1 MRRWFLICSILFLLL
16 FTACKVDSLV
26 SQGTIRFNPNGGS
39 GYMTAQTVFAGQPQ
53 KLFTNAYTRDD
64 YYFLGWN
71 TQKDGAGT
79 FYKENETYTYDGK
92 ESEMNLYAQWKKD
105 EGTYSIC
112 FVDLM
117 NGYESKTIEVG
128 YGQEY
133 KLPSIK
139 TLFIHENKFIEW
151 NTASVGSGDSYANEA
166 VVKNLAQ
173 PGRTVYLYARWAIE
187 ISYNLS
193 GGSMYPALD
202 SVIVKSLD
210 NMSLYSNEP
219 STMTPPSIPVNPPF
233 DPPYTDKFYPGYVF
247 RGWCT
252 DPSCYDGTVY
262 LKKGGNVEGI
272 APAKDTTVYAIW
284 GYNYHTDELRK
295 NKINVFHVNPY
306 TAITH
311 CEQLLGETNIQKFC
325 DFLHFNGYFVML
337 ASGPI
342 YEAKLVDINVW
353 EKGKEITRKVGNS
366 RYGYVVWDN
375 EKDTYALFDFY
386 GRIDTNIF
394 WKDDDTD
401 VLVVFNVESVYN
413 KEQEIVYTITVDQLP
428 SKDYMS
434 TWGNPT
440 VRASGDQI
448 DPLIFRTLFPDSS
461 PSDPKKIFSSSRTEI
476 ASNYFYVTTYAPV
489 GSLFWNTGIPLDNPY
504 YMVMT
509 ARF

>member
-1 MRRWFLICSILFLLL
+1 MRRWFLICSVLFLLL
-16 FTACKVDSLV
+16 FTACKVDNLV

-92 ESEMNLYAQWKKD
+92 ESEMNLYAQWKKG

-139 TLFIHENKFIEW
+139 TLFIHENNFIEW
-151 NTASVGSGDSYANEA
+151 NTASSGSGDSYANEA

-187 ISYNLS
+187 ISYDIN
-193 GGSMYPALD
+193 GGSMYNPID
-202 SVIVKSLD
+202 SIIVKSLD

-219 STMTPPSIPVNPPF
+219 PAITPPSIPEDLY
-233 DPPYTDKFYPGYVF
+233 DPPLNDKFYPGYVF

-252 DPSCYDGTVY
+252 DRSCCYGTVY
-262 LKKGGNVEGI
+262 IKKDGKIEGT
-272 APAKDTTVYAIW
+272 APAEDTTLYALW
-284 GYNYHTDELRK
+284 GYNYHTDEDHQ
-295 NKINVFHVNPY
+295 NPTNAFFINASSFVR
-306 TAITH
+306 H
-311 CEQLLGETNIQKFC
+311 CEQLLDSKERKLKIAEYMRYYSNC
-325 DFLHFNGYFVML
+325 VVL
-337 ASGPI
+337 ATGPLYSVKSI
-342 YEAKLVDINVW
+342 AGQ
-353 EKGKEITRKVGNS
+353 EKGELITKKISNNS
-366 RYGYVVWDN
+366 RYCYVIWDY
-375 EKDTYALFDFY
+375 EKDTYASLELY
-386 GRIDTNIF
+386 GHPENFI
-394 WKDDDTD
+394 WKDNDTD
-401 VLVVFNVESVYN
+401 VLVIAELIKDSSFFDYIAS
-413 KEQEIVYTITVDQLP
+413 P

-434 TWGNPT
+434 SWGNPT
-440 VRASGDQI
+440 IREPGDQV
-448 DPLIFRTLFPDSS
+448 DPIIFRTLFPGSA
-461 PSDPKKIFSSSRTEI
+461 P
-476 ASNYFYVTTYAPV
+476 YAPEYIYSSTPTGV
-489 GSLFWNTGIPLDNPY
+489 PGEYYRVATFTSVEGGFWSAGVPEENCN
-504 YMVMT
+504 MVLT

>member
-16 FTACKVDSLV
+16 FTACKVDNLV

-39 GYMTAQTVFAGQPQ
+39 GYMVSQTVFAGQPQ
-53 KLFTNAYTRDD
+53 KLFTNAYTRED

-92 ESEMNLYAQWKKD
+92 ESEMNLYAQWKKE

-117 NGYESKTIEVG
+117 NGYETKTIEVG

-166 VVKNLAQ
+166 VVKNLAH
-173 PGRTVYLYARWAIE
+173 PGRTIYLYARWAIE

-202 SVIVKSLD
+202 SIIVKSLD

-219 STMTPPSIPVNPPF
+219 PAITPPSIPEFPF
-233 DPPYTDKFYPGYVF
+233 SPSYTDLFYPGYVF

-262 LKKGGNVEGI
+262 LKKDGKIEGT
-272 APAKDTTVYAIW
+272 APAKDSTVYAIW
-284 GYNYHTDELRK
+284 GYNYHTDELRT
-295 NKINVFHVNPY
+295 NPIHVFHVNPY
-306 TAITH
+306 TVITH
-311 CEQLLGETNIQKFC
+311 CEQLLNKYKIQILC
-325 DFLHFNGYFVML
+325 DYLRYNSNFVVL

-342 YEAKLVDINVW
+342 YEAKHVDVDAW

-375 EKDTYALFDFY
+375 EKDTYALFDLY
-386 GRIDTNIF
+386 GRIDWNFF

-401 VLVVFNVESVYN
+401 VLVIFDVASIYDEDPD
-413 KEQEIVYTITVDQLP
+413 KEYIISLGQLP

-434 TWGNPT
+434 SWGNPT
-440 VRASGDQI
+440 IREPGDQV
-448 DPLIFRTLFPDSS
+448 DPIIFRTLFPESAPYAPEYIYSS
-461 PSDPKKIFSSSRTEI
+461 TTTGFPGEYYNV
-476 ASNYFYVTTYAPV
+476 ATYAPV
-489 GSLFWNTGIPLDNPY
+489 GGSFWTSSEPEYNCN
-504 YMVMT
+504 MVMT
-509 ARF
+509 ALF